1 MSALN
6 RFLKENKVTKK
17 NEKYAPTKSLLFDDG
32 TPLMWEFKHITSKQ
46 DEDIREECTA
56 EVQVKGKP
64 NLFRP
69 KLSTSKYLA
78 RLVVESTVIPDLY
91 DASLQDSYGVK
102 TPEDLLYALVDD
114 PGEYMELCR
123 WIQKFQGFDNS
134 FDSEVKEAKN

>member
-1 MSALN
+1 MSGLS
-6 RFLKENKVTKK
+6 RFLKEKK
-17 NEKYAPTKSLLFDDG
+17 IKKANEKYAPTKSLLFDDG

-46 DEDIREECTA
+46 DEDIREECTS

-64 NLFRP
+64 NLFRA
-69 KLSTSKYLA
+69 KLNTSKYLVK
-78 RLVVESTVIPDLY
+78 LVVASTVTPDLY